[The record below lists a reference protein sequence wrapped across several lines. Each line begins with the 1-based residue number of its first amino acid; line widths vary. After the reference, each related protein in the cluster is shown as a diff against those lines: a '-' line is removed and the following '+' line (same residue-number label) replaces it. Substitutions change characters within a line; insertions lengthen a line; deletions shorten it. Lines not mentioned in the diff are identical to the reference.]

1 MARHRKGKLGIETIL
16 PPMQSASLYMFL
28 YLATHC
34 FGNKSNDS
42 KLKLHDKIKKE
53 NSQNL

>member
-34 FGNKSNDS
+34 FGNKNNDS